1 MMRGRLKGMIKYKTR
16 FEKAPYCSKSNNQR
30 KEASKNN
37 GILNG

>member
-1 MMRGRLKGMIKYKTR
+1 MMRGRLKGMLKYKTR
-16 FEKAPYCSKSNNQR
+16 FEKAPYCTKPYNQS